1 MARQKVGSALTV
13 LGLLIFSLL
22 AISAPTSGQDNGVGV
37 MQSDEAKNLTYTQN
51 IMKMFGS
58 NNDGGAQ
65 SSWPMWT
72 HSASSDSDSDDSVG
86 EVNAIGDPNNG
97 GGPRTFTWE
106 GSNPPAEPVPIDKS
120 SPIFGQI
127 RLSIICNLEQD
138 SCTKQVTI
146 VLRLGNSDI
155 AQQVID
161 TPDENNVYSFE
172 FLSHNIEEIP
182 AGEALGLRITFQ
194 KPQSPTDGYTLY
206 LGSGN
211 DGSWMNVPVLPP
223 YVESIPGLSGED
235 YKSPYSGARGFDA
248 VGASTT
254 SWFGLIFW
262 CLFSIGIFVGG
273 FALLPPI
280 PYKEISI
287 LATGMGLLA
296 SMFVAPFISGPILTG
311 LAANPDDKDIW
322 TVEEIAKL
330 EEREGTFLGD
340 ELVVGYSFKFYAEY
354 DGVYTTTDE
363 GESISGLGY
372 ESDAATLGDP
382 ETSRRGKEFVQ
393 LYFSLFHADLRPGQA
408 VLADIEIINTTDLN
422 TGQEVIVPLH
432 ADPNSV
438 DTQVVVVSVNGI
450 DSIRY
455 AIPHEVCTIIGQDF
469 SWQYYPILVTA
480 VGLLLGGIGF
490 WQVFKSDRVEEDDD
504 DWEDDEELEDVLD
517 EFEDDDEDDDL
528 DDLDDLDDI

>member
-37 MQSDEAKNLTYTQN
+37 MQSDDAKNLTYTQN
-51 IMKMFGS
+51 IMRMYGS
-58 NNDGGAQ
+58 NEGGAQ

-72 HSASSDSDSDDSVG
+72 HSASSDSSSDDSVG
-86 EVNAIGDPNNG
+86 EANSIGDPNNG
-97 GGPRTFTWE
+97 GGNREFTWE
-106 GSNPPAEPVPIDKS
+106 ASNPPGEAVPIDKAIPFS
-120 SPIFGQI
+120 GQI
-127 RLSIICNLEQD
+127 RLSIICNFEQD
-138 SCTKQVTI
+138 SCSKAVTVALLLDNVRMAERFVEI
-146 VLRLGNSDI
+146 
-155 AQQVID
+155 
-161 TPDENNVYSFE
+161 PDDNNVYSFE
-172 FLSHNIEEIP
+172 FDNHNIDEIP
-182 AGEALGLRITFQ
+182 AGGVLGLYISFS
-194 KPQSPTDGYTLY
+194 KPNGFSDGYTLY

-223 YVESIPGLSGED
+223 YVESIPGLSGDED

-248 VGASTT
+248 EGTATT

-287 LATGMGLLA
+287 LLTGIGLLG
-296 SMFVAPFISGPILTG
+296 SMFVAPLISGPILTG

-330 EEREGTFLGD
+330 EERDGTFLGD
-340 ELVVGYSFKFYAEY
+340 ELTVGYSFTFYAEY

-363 GESISGLGY
+363 GEPISGLGF
-372 ESDAATLGDP
+372 ESDSAILGDS

-408 VLADIEIINTTDLN
+408 VLAEIEIIKTTDLN

-455 AIPHEVCTIIGQDF
+455 AIPHEVCTIVGQDF

-490 WQVFKSDRVEEDDD
+490 WQVFKSDRVDDD
-504 DWEDDEELEDVLD
+504 DEDWEEDEDLEDVLD
-517 EFEDDDEDDDL
+517 EFEDDDEEL
-528 DDLDDLDDI
+528 DDLEDI